1 MPVRTVAAEED
12 PGDEG
17 RLLGPLRHVEVAD
30 VEPPRR
36 RRPRPQPLIVVVVV
50 AHAAGQRIRSRVD
63 SSDEGM
69 GTSAARE
76 SAQPQDRTAA
86 GQWGRTVWWG
96 CFIYR

>member
-1 MPVRTVAAEED
+1 MAAEED

-50 AHAAGQRIRSRVD
+50 AHAAGQRIRSRRGRID

-69 GTSAARE
+69 
-76 SAQPQDRTAA
+76 D
-86 GQWGRTVWWG
+86 
-96 CFIYR
+96 